1 MDYKERDCA
10 MKHTLTGIV
19 FLSLLLRGGNEI
31 TASITITEACLTA
44 Y

>member
-1 MDYKERDCA
+1 MDYEERDCV

-19 FLSLLLRGGNEI
+19 FRSLLLRDGNEI
-31 TASITITEACLTA
+31 TASITITEVCLTA